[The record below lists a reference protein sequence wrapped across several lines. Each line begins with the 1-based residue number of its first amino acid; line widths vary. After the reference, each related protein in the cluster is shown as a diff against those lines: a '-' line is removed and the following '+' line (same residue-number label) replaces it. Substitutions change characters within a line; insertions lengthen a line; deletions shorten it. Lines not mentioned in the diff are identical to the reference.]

1 MKKEIQIAGNIIE
14 NSKCQKLLRIKINS
28 KLSINA
34 HVEDL
39 CKKAK
44 RKMHAPARTTPYV
57 DLPKKRV
64 LFNSV
69 FFFKSQFSYCAVV
82 WMRHSCRLNYRK
94 NALDQRSVPTIYND
108 KQVTFKELL
117 DKDISV

>member
-1 MKKEIQIAGNIIE
+1 MHMWKIYARKLNV
-14 NSKCQKLLRIKINS
+14 KCMLQLELRRTWIFQKNVFYLI
-28 KLSINA
+28 
-34 HVEDL
+34 V
-39 CKKAK
+39 
-44 RKMHAPARTTPYV
+44 
-57 DLPKKRV
+57 
-64 LFNSV
+64 F